1 VSLDLQVKRSPVYGS
16 DVFDRFVLS
25 SSTVIATAFVMTLDP
40 AALLDQFNA
49 LCTQLSA
56 LEPPIAETITL
67 AEVRTQLT
75 TRIQGGKAAALA
87 LLDQFLA
94 LQHEDQGEFA
104 PLNDYKSQVRTF
116 RKEVEA
122 IEGALSKDAQNL
134 VNGTHPVAQL
144 LQAVKAGE
152 TLSDAQWSNLQTLL
166 TKVFGSPIAVAVSRG
181 KLVIAPEVSE
191 PATKEDG
198 FLWGDRVPLPS
209 GGAKSSASA
218 EPPIVFGAKSL
229 GIQTTDP
236 NLVPLRVE
244 VHIQNVGDRQFGAG
258 EFAGTRGQSLAI
270 EGLSVALVN
279 PIAGLEIEYMAHVA
293 QKGDLAWVRNGQYAG
308 TRGES
313 LAVEG
318 FAMRLSGPE
327 ATNYELT
334 YSAHVQNI
342 GDVPPQS
349 NGSYCG
355 TRGRGLK
362 VEGLTVYLRKK

>member
-1 VSLDLQVKRSPVYGS
+1 MHSAGVS
-16 DVFDRFVLS
+16 DRFLIS
-25 SSTVIATAFVMTLDP
+25 SSIVIVTAFVMTLDS

-56 LEPPIAETITL
+56 LEPTIAETTTL

-75 TRIQGGKAAALA
+75 ARLQGGKAAALA

-94 LQHEDQGEFA
+94 LQHADQGEFA
-104 PLNDYKSQVRTF
+104 PLNDYKIQVRNF
-116 RKEVEA
+116 RQEVEA
-122 IEGALSKDAQNL
+122 MEGKLSKDAQNL
-134 VNGTHPVAQL
+134 VNSTHPVAQL
-144 LQAVKAGE
+144 LQAVQAGD
-152 TLSDAQWSNLQTLL
+152 TLSDAQWSSLQTLL

-181 KLVIAPEVSE
+181 KLVIAAEASE
-191 PATKEDG
+191 RETQDDV
-198 FLWGDRVPLPS
+198 FLWGDQVPLPS
-209 GGAKSSASA
+209 EAATGRTTA

-236 NLVPLRVE
+236 KLVPLRVG
-244 VHIQNVGDRQFGAG
+244 VHIQNVGDRQFGVG

-318 FAMRLSGPE
+318 FSLRLSGPE
-327 ATNYELT
+327 AANYELT

-342 GDVPPQS
+342 GDVPLQS
-349 NGSYCG
+349 SGNYCG